1 MLIQK
6 YSHSQTDCFYLPN
19 QGTFPLVAE
28 ESGCCD
34 QATFWVSSG
43 FLAISMGAFF
53 EQVKLHSLLQ
63 EPCGDDRYA

>member
-1 MLIQK
+1 
-6 YSHSQTDCFYLPN
+6 
-19 QGTFPLVAE
+19 
-28 ESGCCD
+28 
-34 QATFWVSSG
+34 VSSG